1 MAQLRLLK
9 IAHSRVDRT
18 VKCVMESRGQVVE
31 FSFIDK
37 KDRKDIICVPSQT
50 SCRLGCRFCHL
61 TGLDI
66 PVRNLTGDEI
76 LAGVEYVTSILALP
90 LNGAHRCLL
99 ISFMGCGEPLNNLKG
114 VMEACEMIR
123 KAYSGKYGT
132 VRFAV
137 ASLIPSLGQMTRFI
151 DEVAVRKLAVKFHWS
166 LHSTSE
172 FIRREM
178 MPAASP
184 IWESLRL
191 VERFMAETGN
201 KAEIHYALIDGVNDT
216 DSDIQMLVRHLRGR
230 GISVKFLAYNEKPGL
245 EFQRSQR
252 LKAFQE
258 TLGAAGIETEYY
270 LPPGSDIGS
279 SCGQFL
285 TDYYKVYSIRK
296 K

>member
-9 IAHSRVDRT
+9 IARSNVDRT
-18 VKCVMESRGQVVE
+18 VKCVMESQGQVVE

-37 KDRKDIICVPSQT
+37 DDGKDIICVPSQT
-50 SCRLGCRFCHL
+50 SCRLGCKFCHL

-66 PVRNLTGDEI
+66 PVRNLTGAEI
-76 LAGVEYVTSILALP
+76 LAGIEFVVGELGLGG
-90 LNGAHRCLL
+90 GAKRCLL

-114 VMEACEMIR
+114 VMDACELIR
-123 KAYSGKYGT
+123 KAYSGQYGT

-151 DEVAVRKLAVKFHWS
+151 DEVAARKLAVKFHWS

-191 VERFMAETGN
+191 VEQFMAETGN

-216 DSDIQMLVRHLRGR
+216 DTDIQMLVRHLQGR
-230 GISVKFLAYNEKPGL
+230 GIAVKFLAYNDKPGL
-245 EFQRSQR
+245 EFQRSARLEVFQQR
-252 LKAFQE
+252 
-258 TLGAAGIETEYY
+258 LGAAGIETEYY

-285 TDYYKVYSIRK
+285 TDYYQLHSIRK